1 LCSFGAE
8 EDGVDLALKKPN
20 HLPKWKK
27 GNCRATELQARK
39 NGALNAGRTALDA
52 KARVKDRRE
61 DVTPQSNDADQ
72 SCLVFAFISGVPLI
86 RNNYII

>member
-1 LCSFGAE
+1 M
-8 EDGVDLALKKPN
+8 
-20 HLPKWKK
+20 
-27 GNCRATELQARK
+27 RK
-39 NGALNAGRTALDA
+39 NGALNSGRTALDA

-72 SCLVFAFISGVPLI
+72 SCVCLVFAFMSGVPFI